1 MLISLRSICLFLVC
15 CTLLVCG
22 LPGDSYAQKGNTPP
36 KTYPAPQDTIRNGG
50 GIENKNE
57 RIEEKKPI
65 EQSIRHSS
73 QLEVDGLIV
82 DETITKVGR
91 DFYEAFHNKW
101 EPPMF
106 AKNFTILI
114 KEFPTRGNGAF
125 VQILVNDELIFEQH
139 LQPRHDIIEELA
151 GYGVAIA
158 AEYLENNLLQQ
169 QLDAD
174 SKRAIE
180 KF

>member
-1 MLISLRSICLFLVC
+1 MYIWSPSVQ
-15 CTLLVCG
+15 V
-22 LPGDSYAQKGNTPP
+22 YAQKGKIPP
-36 KTYPAPQDTIRNGG
+36 KTTIPKTAVQDTLRNG
-50 GIENKNE
+50 GIENKSE

-65 EQSIRHSS
+65 EQKIRHSS

-91 DFYEAFHNKW
+91 DFYEIFHNKW

-106 AKNFTILI
+106 VKNFTILI
-114 KEFPTRGNGAF
+114 KEFPTRGNGAL
-125 VQILVNDELIFEQH
+125 VQIQVNEEIIFEQQ
-139 LQPRHDIIEELA
+139 LQPRYDIIEELA

-158 AEYLENNLLQQ
+158 AEYLENNRLQQ

-174 SKRAIE
+174 GKRSIE
-180 KF
+180 RF